1 MNPEY
6 KPEDETNAL
15 DYSFHLDDNEWR
27 VVHDGNSAS
36 IYDEDWEF
44 VFAFPNLSIW
54 TKGEA
59 MPLALAKVVLTI
71 HRKAYFAGEKVGYS
85 GCQHNVRKVLGLR

>member
-1 MNPEY
+1 MNPED
-6 KPEDETNAL
+6 KPKDETDAL
-15 DYSFHLDDNEWR
+15 DYSFHHDDNEWR

-44 VFAFPNLSIW
+44 VFTFPNFSIW

-59 MPLALAKVVLTI
+59 MPLALAKVALTI
-71 HRKAYFAGEKVGYS
+71 HRSAYAYGKKAGYRNA
-85 GCQHNVRKVLGLR
+85 QFDIQKALGI